1 MFAKHE
7 LKLRYYYRYADD
19 FVFFISLNED
29 PEAVIEKVKFF
40 LKNNLELE
48 LHPRKIIVRKPNW
61 GIDWLGKVLLSD
73 YVLLRP
79 ATKRRMLQKIKNK
92 VETGITKSEMF
103 SLAASYNGLLKG
115 TARKKVNKQVLQAL
129 AFCR

>member
-1 MFAKHE
+1 M
-7 LKLRYYYRYADD
+7 KLRYYYRYADD

>member
-1 MFAKHE
+1 